1 MRFLPRGHDA
11 FITRTALLGSAFGAL
26 NLFYTEEWGWILAL
40 AMLPALLVR
49 LAWRRM
55 PGWLLL
61 TWLVIPTLI
70 GDIAVVTHTSTMVLI
85 IGMVVVAA
93 GSTRRVDTIA
103 LTVCLFSPFVVWA
116 LDTNSWHRGIGAW
129 LWSGGLLLGWVLGR
143 LAGEQQTLIAELE
156 RTRSELADA
165 AVIAD
170 RQRIARDLHDMV
182 GHSFSVVLLHLAGA
196 RMNLAANPDEAV
208 KALQQAETVGRE
220 GMDELRQALVLM
232 HRGTPAPTVSGLGD
246 LEDLIATYRDA
257 GLHVDLTVA
266 DGVDQIEAAPRIVL
280 HDVVREALTNA
291 AKHALRPEA
300 SVHIGLDDDAIA
312 VRITSPH
319 APGVPRGGAGMG
331 LTGLEHRVCAI
342 DGTFTASPE
351 RGGWTVQASFPRR
364 LVEVRA

>member
-11 FITRTALLGSAFGAL
+11 FVPRTALLGTVFGIL
-26 NLFYTEEWGWILAL
+26 NLSYTDEWGWILAL
-40 AMLPALLVR
+40 AMLPALPVR
-49 LAWRRM
+49 MLWRSM

-93 GSTRRVDTIA
+93 GSTTRADKIA
-103 LTVCLFSPFVVWA
+103 LALCLVSPFLVWA

-129 LWSGGLLLGWVLGR
+129 LWSAGLLLGWVLGR
-143 LAGEQQTLIAELE
+143 LAGEQRTLIAELE

-196 RMNLAANPDEAV
+196 RMNLASSPDEAV
-208 KALQQAETVGRE
+208 EALRQAETVGRE

-232 HRGTPAPTVSGLGD
+232 HRGNRTLAVSGLGD
-246 LEDLIATYRDA
+246 LDDLVATYRDA
-257 GLHVDLTVA
+257 GLDIDLTVA
-266 DGVDQIEAAPRIVL
+266 EGVDQVDAAPRIVL
-280 HDVVREALTNA
+280 HDVVREALTNV
-291 AKHALRPEA
+291 AKHAARPEA
-300 SVHIGLDDDAIA
+300 TVHIGLTDDGVE

-319 APGVPRGGAGMG
+319 RADDTGAGAGMG
-331 LTGLEHRVCAI
+331 LTGLEHRVSAI
-342 DGTFTASPE
+342 DGTFQAWPD
-351 RGGWTVQASFPRR
+351 RGRWTVQALFPRR
-364 LVEVRA
+364 LAGARP